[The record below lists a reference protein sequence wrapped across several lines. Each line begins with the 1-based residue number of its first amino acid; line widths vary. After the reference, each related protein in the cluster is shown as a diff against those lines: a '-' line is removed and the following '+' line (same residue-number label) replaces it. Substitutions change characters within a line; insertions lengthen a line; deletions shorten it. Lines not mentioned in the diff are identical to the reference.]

1 MNTQIIIPPNILQY
15 ERMILR
21 STYSIYMKHDAAGKL
36 IPAFLFNVCLRLHT
50 VTITRYTP
58 D

>member
-1 MNTQIIIPPNILQY
+1 
-15 ERMILR
+15 
-21 STYSIYMKHDAAGKL
+21 MKHDAAGKL